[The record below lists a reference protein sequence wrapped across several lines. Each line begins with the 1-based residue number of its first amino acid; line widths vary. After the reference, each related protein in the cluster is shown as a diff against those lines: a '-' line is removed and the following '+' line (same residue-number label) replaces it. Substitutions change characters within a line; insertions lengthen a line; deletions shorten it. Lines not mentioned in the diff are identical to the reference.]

1 MAPPTAPQGCCALCS
16 VTKSPSFRK
25 NILPGKLICNA
36 CCCFL
41 YRTVRGG
48 QQDGANLSQAVTDL
62 ALRLLA
68 GKGTLPSMTELRT
81 KRHTRAA
88 AWLGGSSASL
98 EPGASSGGEESLEP
112 PPRALQP
119 PQARQPQTVVEH
131 NHSKQGPEAQQLMFE
146 VLQNLGSVAPQR
158 DHDVTEPAGQDGH
171 RRRLAWEAAQRQQAH
186 RQATLKQARRG
197 APSGSQQVQPKQQA
211 GKPEQTGLLCRVPSG
226 GAAAAPAAGR
236 GSPGLEGLREAA
248 WRAAED
254 PKLAA
259 DAMMTA
265 WRHGYALPGLKL
277 PGVSPTPLGAA
288 PSVWLLQADAGAAGM
303 VPVPLPAG
311 VLLLRVHQAPA
322 GLTPEAQQMMLSL
335 GRGLQSSLR
344 LLVYS
349 RRDGLL
355 LQSRDWVPATQHDMA
370 PHPRFGLPCWDSGE
384 GWYLLF
390 PDPSIERHQ
399 AELFCA
405 TLRAYGVAP
414 QAPQLP
420 TSPMGSPSFPHT
432 PFCHSLAFPGSSPAK
447 AAVQLCPAAASHPI
461 SQLGPMPPS
470 VEAPAGGG
478 NRVSPFAAGQAC
490 PNAPAFAAH
499 PGAAAMQPPPC
510 WATTAGGAGSSA
522 LLPGVPSTAD
532 LGVVRPHA
540 SLSLSLQPSGGR
552 SSPGEGSPMA
562 NSVSARPPL
571 RSGADLATYE
581 VVDAAYTDTWDPKGR
596 SHSGVVGSDTFRA
609 PPQAAAVAAELPSFA
624 AAVEPAPSDVVA
636 APARSSPA
644 AVPAGVQ
651 GSLGVV
657 ELPGA
662 DEKMLPLALNMS
674 WDFDLDIAG
683 LAGIAAC

>member
-1 MAPPTAPQGCCALCS
+1 MLHCCAKLLALTPATRVCACVQGGLVLAVPRPQHRAPPGRAVLRCAS
-16 VTKSPSFRK
+16 
-25 NILPGKLICNA
+25 LPCLPCLTSQRPFLWA
-36 CCCFL
+36 CL
-41 YRTVRGG
+41 VH
-48 QQDGANLSQAVTDL
+48 AS
-62 ALRLLA
+62 
-68 GKGTLPSMTELRT
+68 
-81 KRHTRAA
+81 
-88 AWLGGSSASL
+88 GSS
-98 EPGASSGGEESLEP
+98 PC
-112 PPRALQP
+112 QH
-119 PQARQPQTVVEH
+119 AR
-131 NHSKQGPEAQQLMFE
+131 
-146 VLQNLGSVAPQR
+146 
-158 DHDVTEPAGQDGH
+158 
-171 RRRLAWEAAQRQQAH
+171 
-186 RQATLKQARRG
+186 
-197 APSGSQQVQPKQQA
+197 
-211 GKPEQTGLLCRVPSG
+211 
-226 GAAAAPAAGR
+226 
-236 GSPGLEGLREAA
+236 
-248 WRAAED
+248 
-254 PKLAA
+254 
-259 DAMMTA
+259 
-265 WRHGYALPGLKL
+265 LPC
-277 PGVSPTPLGAA
+277 
-288 PSVWLLQADAGAAGM
+288 
-303 VPVPLPAG
+303 
-311 VLLLRVHQAPA
+311 
-322 GLTPEAQQMMLSL
+322 
-335 GRGLQSSLR
+335 
-344 LLVYS
+344 
-349 RRDGLL
+349 
-355 LQSRDWVPATQHDMA
+355 
-370 PHPRFGLPCWDSGE
+370 GLPCTSQRGPS
-384 GWYLLF
+384 LQRPTLHLVLSALAACF
-390 PDPSIERHQ
+390 PF
-399 AELFCA
+399 AA
-405 TLRAYGVAP
+405 TLRAYGAAP
-414 QAPQLP
+414 QAAQLP

-432 PFCHSLAFPGSSPAK
+432 PFCHSLAFPDSSPAK
-447 AAVQLCPAAASHPI
+447 AAAAAQLCPAAASLAI
-461 SQLGPMPPS
+461 SQLGPMPTS

-624 AAVEPAPSDVVA
+624 AAVELAPSDVVA